1 MSQFTHLHLHTQY
14 SLLDGAIRVKD
25 LFSKVRD
32 LGMST
37 VAVTDHGN
45 MFGAIDLYTEAKAN
59 DIKLVF
65 GCETYVA
72 ATDRH
77 DRTNRRNYHL
87 ILLAKDDVGYQNL
100 TYLNSMGY
108 LEGFYYNPRIDKT
121 ILREHSEGLIG
132 LSACLG
138 GEIAQTLEKNGVAAA
153 EETAK
158 EYASMFAP
166 GDFYLELMPTPTP
179 EQNTL
184 NGELVRMGRKLGI
197 PLVATNDCHYVN
209 QTDAQAHDVLMAI
222 QTGKSLKDEKRL
234 KHVVDSYYMKSPSEM
249 DVHFKDVPEAIEN
262 TAAIAARCNVK
273 LKLDQTY
280 LPKYQVPDGET
291 LDTYIEKLV
300 AQGLERRFRELAGRG
315 VKFDADQYRER
326 CRIELGVIQKM
337 GFSGYFL
344 IVWDFINWAK
354 EHGIP
359 VGPGRGSGAGS
370 AVAWAL
376 RITDIDPME
385 FKLLFERF
393 LNPERVSMPDFD
405 VDFCMNRRGEV
416 IKYVQE
422 KYGTDRVG
430 QIATFHQLKAR
441 GVIRDIARA
450 MEIPFAEADKL
461 AKLVPE
467 PVAGKSPPV
476 REAIEQTPELKQ
488 LYNESPLHRELLDL
502 AAALE
507 GLNRNAGM
515 HAAGVVIAEKPLWE
529 YVPCFR
535 GQNDEIVTQ
544 FAMKEVEKAG
554 LVKFDFLGLKTLTVI
569 QTALR
574 LINQQRPPDDPLDID
589 TIPKTDADVF
599 KMIGR
604 GDTTGVFQL
613 ESSGF
618 REILKKLKPD
628 CLEDIVAAVALYR
641 PGPLEGGMVDDFID
655 RKHVRKK
662 VEYPHPWLEQVLAD
676 TYGVIVYQ
684 EQVMQIAQVL
694 GGYSLGGADLLRR
707 AMGKKKPEEMA
718 KQKEKFLEGAKKL
731 EVDLKTADS
740 VFELMAFFAGYGF
753 NRSHSAAYG
762 WITYQTAYLKHHYP
776 HEFMAGLMSCDADN
790 IDNIV
795 KFIAEARAM
804 GLVVE
809 RPDINESHLDF
820 TVTPRDMPADADPR
834 SRKVIRFGLGAVKG
848 VGVTAV
854 EAILE
859 ARANEGSFTSLYE
872 VCRRVDT
879 QKCNRRVLEQLVKSG
894 ALDGLPG
901 SPASGHR
908 AQLLAA
914 LDSALERGA
923 AEQRDRRS
931 GQTSLFGLLAAVE
944 PMKSPATNGTGTAG
958 MAETYPEIEIWSPKQ
973 LLAFE
978 KEALGFYVSGH
989 PLDRYRGDL
998 QRYATAATGDF
1009 SAGKK
1014 GVGDA
1019 SIGGI
1024 VSQYREMITKKGDK
1038 MARFMLE
1045 DTEGALEVIAF
1056 PKTFEKVRHVLVS
1069 DEPILCTGAVK
1080 NEGNAEAPEWKMLL
1094 ESAAPLSELRT
1105 AKTTRVDI
1113 HLNADILTRDQI
1125 DELKT
1130 ILANAA
1136 RGNCQAYVRL
1146 KIAQRSETVVALP
1159 EAWAVSPTED
1169 LLTRLERLF
1178 GDRVATLA

>member
-1 MSQFTHLHLHTQY
+1 MSQQFTHLHLHTQY

-25 LFSKVRD
+25 LFTKVHE
-32 LGMST
+32 LGMDT

-45 MFGAIDLYTEAKAN
+45 MFGAIDLYTEAKAHGT
-59 DIKLVF
+59 KLIF

-87 ILLAKDDVGYQNL
+87 ILLAKDDVGYKNL

-108 LEGFYYNPRIDKT
+108 LEGFYYNPRVDKQ
-121 ILREHSEGLIG
+121 LLKDHSEGLIG

-138 GEIAQTLEKNGVAAA
+138 GEIAQTLEKHGVAAA

-166 GDFYLELMPTPTP
+166 GDFYLELMPTPMP
-179 EQNTL
+179 EQETL
-184 NGELVRMGRKLGI
+184 NGELVRMSKKLGI

-209 QTDAQAHDVLMAI
+209 RTDAQAHDVLMAI

-234 KHVVDSYYMKSPSEM
+234 KHVVDSYYMKSPAEM
-249 DVHFKDVPEAIEN
+249 DLAFKDVPEAIEN
-262 TAAIAARCNVK
+262 TVKIAAQCNVK
-273 LKLDQTY
+273 LKLDQTF

-300 AQGLERRFRELAGRG
+300 DKGLERRFKELAERG
-315 VKFDADQYRER
+315 ISFDPDRYRER
-326 CRIELGVIQKM
+326 CKVELGVIQKM

-376 RITDIDPME
+376 RITDIDPLE

-416 IKYVQE
+416 INYVQE
-422 KYGTDRVG
+422 KYGKNQVG

-450 MEIPFAEADKL
+450 MEIPFGEADKL

-467 PVAGKSPPV
+467 PVQGKSPPV

-515 HAAGVVIAEKPLWE
+515 HAAGVVIAERPLWE

-574 LINQQRPPDDPLDID
+574 LINHPASADGPPGDELDID
-589 TIPKTDADVF
+589 LIDRADADVY
-599 KMIGR
+599 KMLAR
-604 GDTTGVFQL
+604 GDTTGVFQF

-618 REILKKLKPD
+618 REMLKKLKPD
-628 CLEDIVAAVALYR
+628 CLEDLVAAGALYR
-641 PGPLEGGMVDDFID
+641 PGPLEGGMVDTYID
-655 RKHVRKK
+655 VKHGRKK
-662 VEYPHPWLEQVLAD
+662 PDYMHPSLEPVLKD
-676 TYGVIVYQ
+676 THGVIVYQ

-694 GGYSLGGADLLRR
+694 AGYTLGGADLLRR

-718 KQKEKFLEGAKKL
+718 KQKALFMEGADKQGVDPKKAG
-731 EVDLKTADS
+731 EIFDLVEK
-740 VFELMAFFAGYGF
+740 FAGYGF

-762 WITYQTAYLKHHYP
+762 WVSYQTAFLKHHYP

-790 IDNIV
+790 IDNVV

-809 RPDINESHLDF
+809 RPDINESLSDF
-820 TVTPRDMPADADPR
+820 SVTPRPGGDALGG
-834 SRKVIRFGLGAVKG
+834 KVIRFGLGAVKG
-848 VGVTAV
+848 VGETAV
-854 EAILE
+854 AAMLE
-859 ARANEGSFTSLYE
+859 SRAAEGHFTSIFE
-872 VCRRVDT
+872 ICRRVDT
-879 QKCNRRVLEQLVKSG
+879 QKCNRKTLEQLIKAG

-901 SPASGHR
+901 GHHR
-908 AQLLAA
+908 AQLLAV

-931 GQTSLFGLLAAVE
+931 GQTSLFGLMAPEPLKGPSGAALGHGE
-944 PMKSPATNGTGTAG
+944 N
-958 MAETYPEIEIWSPKQ
+958 YPELEPWSPKQ

-978 KEALGFYVSGH
+978 KEALGFYISGH

-998 QRYATAATGDF
+998 QRYASATTSDFAGGRRGPGDN
-1009 SAGKK
+1009 A
-1014 GVGDA
+1014 
-1019 SIGGI
+1019 IGGI

-1045 DTEGALEVIAF
+1045 DAEGTLEVIAF

-1069 DEPILCTGAVK
+1069 DEPILCNGTVK
-1080 NEGNAEAPEWKMLL
+1080 NEGNTEAPEWKMLL
-1094 ESAAPLSELRT
+1094 ESAAPLSELRQQ
-1105 AKTTRVDI
+1105 KTTRVDI
-1113 HLNADILTRDQI
+1113 NLNADQATHDQI

-1130 ILANAA
+1130 ILANAQ
-1136 RGNCQAYVRL
+1136 RGNCRAVIRL
-1146 KIAQRSETVVALP
+1146 KIPLRSETMIALP
-1159 EAWAVSPTED
+1159 EAWDVSPTED

>member
-1 MSQFTHLHLHTQY
+1 MAGFTHLHLHTQY

-25 LFSKVRD
+25 LFPKVHE
-32 LGMST
+32 LGMDT

-45 MFGAIDLYTEAKAN
+45 MFGAIDLYTEAKAAGV
-59 DIKLVF
+59 KLIF

-72 ATDRH
+72 ATDRT
-77 DRTNRRNYHL
+77 DRTNRRNFHL
-87 ILLAKDDVGYQNL
+87 ILLAKNDVGYKNL
-100 TYLNSMGY
+100 SFLNSKGY
-108 LEGFYYNPRIDKT
+108 LEGFYYNPRIDKQ

-158 EYASMFAP
+158 EYASMFGE
-166 GDFYLELMPTPTP
+166 GDFYLELMPTPTS
-179 EQNTL
+179 EQDTL

-209 QTDAQAHDVLMAI
+209 RSDAAAHDVLMAI

-234 KHVVDSYYMKSPSEM
+234 KHQVDSYYMKSPSEM
-249 DVHFKDVPEAIEN
+249 DAHFKDVAEAIEN
-262 TAAIAARCNVK
+262 TAKIAAQCNVK
-273 LKLDQTY
+273 LKLDQTF
-280 LPKYQVPDGET
+280 LPTYKVPEGET
-291 LDTYIEKLV
+291 LDTYIAAIIDK
-300 AQGLERRFRELAGRG
+300 GLERRFREMTERG
-315 VKFDADQYRER
+315 IKFDVDQYRAR
-326 CRIELGVIQKM
+326 CKTELAVIQKM

-370 AVAWAL
+370 AVAWAM
-376 RITDIDPME
+376 RITDIDPLE

-416 IKYVQE
+416 IHYVQG
-422 KYGTDRVG
+422 KYGKDQVG

-441 GVIRDIARA
+441 GVIRDIARV
-450 MEIPFAEADKL
+450 MEIPFGEADKL

-476 REAIEQTPELKQ
+476 REAIEQTPELKA

-502 AAALE
+502 AASLE

-544 FAMKEVEKAG
+544 FAMKEDEKAG

-569 QTALR
+569 ETAVK
-574 LINQQRPPDDPLDID
+574 LINQQRPSGDEFRIDLIRKDDPE
-589 TIPKTDADVF
+589 TY
-599 KMIGR
+599 KMIAR
-604 GDTTGVFQL
+604 ADTTGVFQL

-618 REILKKLKPD
+618 REMLKKLKPD

-655 RKHVRKK
+655 RKHGRKK
-662 VEYPHPWLEQVLAD
+662 VEYPHPSLAEVLGD

-684 EQVMQIAQVL
+684 EQVMQIAQIM

-718 KQKEKFLEGAKKL
+718 KQKEIFVTGAKAK
-731 EVDLKTADS
+731 EIDVKTADA

-762 WITYQTAYLKHHYP
+762 WITYQTAYLKCHYP

-795 KFIAEARAM
+795 KFIAEARSM

-809 RPDINESHLDF
+809 RPDVNESINDF
-820 TVTPRDMPADADPR
+820 SVVPTADK
-834 SRKVIRFGLGAVKG
+834 KVIRFGLGAVKG
-848 VGVTAV
+848 VGANAV
-854 EAILE
+854 EAIIE
-859 ARANEGSFTSLYE
+859 ARATEGSFESVFEL
-872 VCRRVDT
+872 CRRVDT
-879 QKCNRRVLEQLVKSG
+879 QKCNRRVLEQLIKSG
-894 ALDGLPG
+894 ALDGMPG
-901 SPASGHR
+901 GHHR

-914 LDSALERGA
+914 LDAALERGA

-931 GQTSLFGLLAAVE
+931 GQTSLFGLLTAA
-944 PMKSPATNGTGTAG
+944 PMAAAPAPGAAKQG
-958 MAETYPEIEIWSPKQ
+958 ETYPEIDIWGPKQ

-998 QRYATAATGDF
+998 QRYASATTSDF
-1009 SAGKK
+1009 PAGRR

-1045 DTEGALEVIAF
+1045 DAEGTLEVIAF

-1069 DEPILCTGAVK
+1069 DEPILCSGAVK

-1094 ESAAPLSELRT
+1094 ESAAPLSELRQ
-1105 AKTTRVDI
+1105 AKTSRVDI
-1113 HLNADILTRDQI
+1113 HLNSDSVTHDMI

-1130 ILANAA
+1130 ILANAE
-1136 RGNCQAYVRL
+1136 RGNCQAVLRL
-1146 KIAQRSETVVALP
+1146 KNARSETVVALP
-1159 EAWAVSPTED
+1159 DAWAVSPTED